1 MATSK
6 NVCMLT
12 HFRNAVPLVWGSLRL
27 APIMPYLDY
36 CQVLYN
42 PCSRVLS
49 DQLERIQNYAMR
61 LITGK
66 PPHTSSALLRQRLG
80 LTTLKARR
88 QIGTIIEVKQCL
100 VGCAPKYMP
109 NKFLTNA
116 AFGYGRTRGANKLHL
131 RRPLTNFYKHL
142 FEYSGGVLFNSVPI
156 EVSSISSRHA
166 LKSALLSISNIFG

>member
-1 MATSK
+1 MKYMPTGSK
-6 NVCMLT
+6 KLMYN
-12 HFRNAVPLVWGSLRL
+12 SI
-27 APIMPYLDY
+27 IMPYLDY

-66 PPHTSSALLRQRLG
+66 PPRTSSALLRQRLG

-88 QIGTIIEVKQCL
+88 QICTIIEVKRCL
-100 VGCAPKYMP
+100 VGCAPKYMS

-131 RRPLTNFYKHL
+131 RRPLTNIYKL
-142 FEYSGGVLFNSVPI
+142 RLNTAGEYFLTPFPMRFHQFQAGTL
-156 EVSSISSRHA
+156 
-166 LKSALLSISNIFG
+166 